1 MPGGLRAPSLQSIPP
16 EVIAKD
22 DDQDGNFLPF
32 SKWTSQGI
40 TYKNIT
46 SDTLR
51 NPKLDTLCLWVCG
64 WEVLLEHFGIQQGM
78 SVLQWVSNAT
88 KFISSLSAD
97 GAEMQFEGNT
107 EDPNFQEAM
116 TLFLEGLKSKGFLTA
131 IGPYYGGTWNDYT
144 KMPMKSVDYVN
155 LQMLA
160 MYSVTH
166 DRHSFTRFELQ

>member
-46 SDTLR
+46 SDKLR
-51 NPKLDTLCLWVCG
+51 NPKRRCLVSLG
-64 WEVLLEHFGIQQGM
+64 GATNHGGTFGIQQGM